1 MALGGTGGGAAAGWR
16 YRRVMPTSGAAE
28 AVVYD
33 AVRTPCGRGRAGG
46 ALHGV
51 KPVSL
56 VAGLVDEIRKR
67 SPTLDVDRL
76 ADLVLGVA
84 TPVGDQG
91 GDLARAAAL
100 VAGLPHDVG
109 GLVVNRVGAS
119 GLEAV
124 NLAAWRVRAGGDA
137 LVLAGGVESMSR
149 LPAGVDGGP
158 WANDPATNYLTH
170 YVPPGVAADLLATVT
185 GLGRDDLDAYAARS
199 RQRATEAWAD
209 GRCDEAVVAVHDHG
223 LPVLDHDERVG
234 PVSPGDHVGPD
245 RLDAVV
251 DFLTRLRPAFAQA
264 GEQAGFDAVAL
275 RRYHWLDRVEH
286 VHTAGNA
293 AGAADGAA
301 LVLVGEERVGAEL
314 GLRPLA
320 RVVASASA
328 GADPTLGFT
337 GTAAA
342 IRRLLARARLDVADI
357 DLFEVDESYAAATL
371 ACQRDLDVPDER
383 LNVNGGGIALGHPLG
398 ATGAMLV
405 ATAVAELNRR
415 GARRAVVAVSAAA
428 GMGVATLLERI

>member
-1 MALGGTGGGAAAGWR
+1 MST
-16 YRRVMPTSGAAE
+16 TGAAE

-33 AVRTPCGRGRAGG
+33 AVRTPCGRGRSGG
-46 ALHGV
+46 ALYGV

-56 VAGLVDEIRKR
+56 VAGLVGEIRERNPK
-67 SPTLDVDRL
+67 LDVGRL
-76 ADLVLGVA
+76 GDLVLGVA

-91 GDLARAAAL
+91 GDLARAVAL
-100 VAGLPHDVG
+100 VAGLPDDVG
-109 GLVVNRVGAS
+109 GLVVNRIGAS

-124 NLAAWRVRAGGDA
+124 NLAAARVRAGDEA
-137 LVLAGGVESMSR
+137 LLLAGGVESMSR

-185 GLGRDDLDAYAARS
+185 GLGRAELDAYAARS

-209 GRCDEAVVAVHDHG
+209 GRFDQAVVPVRDHG

-234 PVSPGDHVGPD
+234 PVAPGDKVAPE
-245 RLDAVV
+245 RLDAVA
-251 DFLTRLRPAFAQA
+251 DFLARLAPAFTQA

-275 RRYHWLDRVEH
+275 RRYHWLERVEH

-301 LVLVGEERVGAEL
+301 LVLVGDAQIGAEL

-320 RVVASASA
+320 RVVATASA
-328 GADPTLGFT
+328 GAEPTLALT
-337 GTAAA
+337 GAAA
-342 IRRLLARARLDVADI
+342 ATRKLLARAGLRVADV
-357 DLFEVDESYAAATL
+357 DLFEVDESYAAVAL
-371 ACQRDLDVPDER
+371 AFQRDLDVPDER

-398 ATGAMLV
+398 AIGAMLV
-405 ATAVAELNRR
+405 ATAVAELSRR
-415 GARRAVVAVSAAA
+415 GARRAVVALSAAA

>member
-1 MALGGTGGGAAAGWR
+1 MST
-16 YRRVMPTSGAAE
+16 TGAAE

-33 AVRTPCGRGRAGG
+33 AVRTPCGRGRSGG
-46 ALHGV
+46 ALYGV

-56 VAGLVDEIRKR
+56 VAGLVGEIRERNPK
-67 SPTLDVDRL
+67 LDVGRL

-100 VAGLPHDVG
+100 VAGLPDDVG
-109 GLVVNRVGAS
+109 GLVVNRIGAS

-124 NLAAWRVRAGGDA
+124 NLAAARVRAGDDA
-137 LVLAGGVESMSR
+137 LLLAGGVESMSR

-185 GLGRDDLDAYAARS
+185 GLGRAELDAYAARS

-209 GRCDEAVVAVHDHG
+209 GRFDQAVVPVRDHG

-234 PVSPGDHVGPD
+234 PIGPGDKVAPE
-245 RLDAVV
+245 RLDAVA
-251 DFLTRLRPAFAQA
+251 DFLARLAPAFTQA

-275 RRYHWLDRVEH
+275 RRYHWLERVEH

-301 LVLVGEERVGAEL
+301 LVLIGDAQVGAEL

-320 RVVASASA
+320 RVVATASA
-328 GADPTLGFT
+328 GAEPTLALT
-337 GTAAA
+337 GAGAAT
-342 IRRLLARARLDVADI
+342 RKLLTRAGLRVADV
-357 DLFEVDESYAAATL
+357 DLFEIDESYAAVAL
-371 ACQRDLDVPDER
+371 AYQRDLDVPDER

-398 ATGAMLV
+398 AIGAMLV
-405 ATAVAELNRR
+405 ATAVAELSRR
-415 GARRAVVAVSAAA
+415 GARRAVVALSAAA

>member
-1 MALGGTGGGAAAGWR
+1 MST
-16 YRRVMPTSGAAE
+16 TGAAE
-28 AVVYD
+28 AVVYA
-33 AVRTPCGRGRAGG
+33 AVRTPCGRGRSGG
-46 ALHGV
+46 ALYGV

-56 VAGLVDEIRKR
+56 VAGLVGEIRER
-67 SPTLDVDRL
+67 NPTLDLDRL
-76 ADLVLGVA
+76 DDLVLGVA
-84 TPVGDQG
+84 TPLGDQG

-100 VAGLPHDVG
+100 VAGLPDDVG
-109 GLVVNRVGAS
+109 GLVVNRIGAS

-124 NLAAWRVRAGGDA
+124 NLAAARVRAGGDA
-137 LVLAGGVESMSR
+137 LLLAGGVESMSR

-185 GLGRDDLDAYAARS
+185 GLTRTDLDTYAARS
-199 RQRATEAWAD
+199 RQRATAAWAD
-209 GRCDEAVVAVHDHG
+209 GRFDQAVVPVRDHG

-234 PVSPGDHVGPD
+234 PVGPGEQVAPE
-245 RLDAVV
+245 RLDAVAG
-251 DFLTRLRPAFAQA
+251 FLARLAPAFTQA

-275 RRYHWLDRVEH
+275 RRYHWLERVEH

-301 LVLVGEERVGAEL
+301 LVLIGDAEVGAEL

-320 RVVASASA
+320 RVVGSASA
-328 GADPTLGFT
+328 GAEPTLALT
-337 GTAAA
+337 GAGAAT
-342 IRRLLARARLDVADI
+342 RKLLARTGLSVADV
-357 DLFEVDESYAAATL
+357 DLFEVDESYAAVPL
-371 ACQRDLDVPDER
+371 AYQRDLDVPDDR

-405 ATAVAELNRR
+405 ATAVAELSRR
-415 GARRAVVAVSAAA
+415 GARRAVVALSAAA